1 MCLLHWY
8 CFSWPVVMKKSAF
21 TTGHRPVGMQRPRPR
36 PRLSLADL
44 CRVARP
50 FCCCCAGDRKM
61 NYTNPFIYLYTY
73 LSNTPNFIGFE
84 IWFISG
90 WLTAKKVIEWER
102 TNKSGERRAASACA
116 VHTVRNGKR
125 GNKIK
130 VCSYSSL
137 TRLKGPPKWPI
148 YWSLNERHHR
158 TGGKPKIWRGSY
170 WWMAVWR
177 RRFCL

>member
-1 MCLLHWY
+1 MFAALVLFFMAGCNEKVCIHN
-8 CFSWPVVMKKSAF
+8 WPSPSRYA
-21 TTGHRPVGMQRPRPR
+21 RPR

-44 CRVARP
+44 CRVGRS
-50 FCCCCAGDRKM
+50 CYCCAGDRKM

-102 TNKSGERRAASACA
+102 ANKSGERAVACA
-116 VHTVRNGKR
+116 VQTVRNGKS

-137 TRLKGPPKWPI
+137 ARLKGPPKWPI
-148 YWSLNERHHR
+148 YWSLNEKHR
-158 TGGKPKIWRGSY
+158 TGGRTKNLRG
-170 WWMAVWR
+170 
-177 RRFCL
+177 L

>member
-1 MCLLHWY
+1 MFGNFTI
-8 CFSWPVVMKKSAF
+8 FS
-21 TTGHRPVGMQRPRPR
+21 HRVFAALVLFFMAGCNEKVCIHNWSSPSRYARPR

-50 FCCCCAGDRKM
+50 FCCCWAGDRKM

-102 TNKSGERRAASACA
+102 TNKSGEWRALPPPPPPVQCTQYAMVRAETKLKCA
-116 VHTVRNGKR
+116 V
-125 GNKIK
+125 IA
-130 VCSYSSL
+130 
-137 TRLKGPPKWPI
+137 RL
-148 YWSLNERHHR
+148 L
-158 TGGKPKIWRGSY
+158 
-170 WWMAVWR
+170 A
-177 RRFCL
+177 